1 MSYSN
6 SVELSN
12 TISVN
17 LLERK
22 SNLFSVFLS
31 TVRKP
36 LSMFSVEYPNK
47 GINPWFQGY
56 RKTKVVKGI
65 WKKTFYKG
73 MANKI
78 G

>member
-36 LSMFSVEYPNK
+36 LTMFSVEYPDK
-47 GINPWFQGY
+47 GIILCS
-56 RKTKVVKGI
+56 RD
-65 WKKTFYKG
+65 
-73 MANKI
+73 I
-78 G
+78 GSQRCEKNLEEDIL